1 MVCNILNHFIIYIFI
16 IIFIGYNFTCND
28 YNDERVLTYHRIVE
42 AYKFAYGQRLDL
54 GDPDFNDTINEVCM

>member
-1 MVCNILNHFIIYIFI
+1 MVCNIIYNYIII
-16 IIFIGYNFTCND
+16 IIFTGYNFTCND